1 MPACWRAHGDSLK
14 RAKLVALGA
23 QQHEG
28 SKDEAHPCKQG

>member
-1 MPACWRAHGDSLK
+1 MLACWRAHGDSLK

-28 SKDEAHPCKQG
+28 SRDKAHPGKQG